1 MKNSIVMVTAIVL
14 AILSV
19 MRIAAASIPG
29 AEANASRRPAGIQ
42 IAQFGGTGS
51 DRTMPIGIIRDVH
64 GNATISRL
72 DGDRLDGSP
81 GLRIHQGD
89 TIRTGVDSGLT
100 VIFADD
106 TELSL
111 GEDGNLVVDQLDYD
125 PEALAGEA
133 RFNILQG
140 VFRFLSGQIAR
151 FGSDAMSLSIP
162 SATIGIRGSQM
173 VGSITAGETRHHV
186 TLLPDPDGNVGELV
200 VTNRSGTG
208 VLNRPRATT
217 WTIDDDRAPAPPA
230 ILSRQ
235 TLDAVYPNLQRLVA
249 KSPGD
254 IGFDPESAAARPPE
268 SDQEASANE
277 DEDED
282 GADLAEFATASGRAA
297 EISVP
302 MVGIP
307 YLNRNGRHGQ
317 ASVHTYLKVR
327 DSQDA
332 KTVCQWMP
340 RIRDVMLATLQRHP
354 LRRGAV
360 GGSSRGWER
369 ILKKDIN
376 SSMKSDLIVSIRMTP
391 YAAGVVKTGCRNDE
405 RARRRTDAKR
415 RSYGVSSLPRRP
427 RSGGHR
433 RN

>member
-1 MKNSIVMVTAIVL
+1 MKNAIVMVTAIVL
-14 AILSV
+14 VILSA

-29 AEANASRRPAGIQ
+29 GDTIASRRPAGVQ
-42 IAQFGGTGS
+42 IAQFAGTVS
-51 DRTMPIGIIRDVH
+51 DQTMPIGMVRDVH
-64 GNATISRL
+64 GDATISRL

-81 GLRIHQGD
+81 GLAIHQGD

-140 VFRFLSGQIAR
+140 VFLFLSGQIAR
-151 FGSDAMSLSIP
+151 FGSDAMSVSIP

-173 VGSITAGETRHHV
+173 VGSIIAGETRHHV
-186 TLLPDPDGNVGELV
+186 TLLPDPDGQVGEVV
-200 VTNRSGTG
+200 VTNRAGTG
-208 VLNRPRATT
+208 VLNRPWATT
-217 WTIDDDRAPAPPA
+217 WTIGGDRAPAAPA
-230 ILSRQ
+230 ILSLRS
-235 TLDAVYPNLQRLVA
+235 LDALYPSLQRPVPEL
-249 KSPGD
+249 PGD
-254 IGFDPESAAARPPE
+254 AGPARSSRE
-268 SDQEASANE
+268 FFT
-277 DEDED
+277 DED
-282 GADLAEFATASGRAA
+282 GADLADFTTASGRAA

-307 YLNRNGRHGQ
+307 YLKRNGRHGQ

-360 GGSSRGWER
+360 GGSSHGWER

-391 YAAGVVKTGCRNDE
+391 YAPGVVKTGCRKDE
-405 RARRRTDAKR
+405 RVRRRTHAKR
-415 RSYGVSSLPRRP
+415 RSYGVSSLPRRLP
-427 RSGGHR
+427 AGASAEAAFGR
-433 RN
+433 